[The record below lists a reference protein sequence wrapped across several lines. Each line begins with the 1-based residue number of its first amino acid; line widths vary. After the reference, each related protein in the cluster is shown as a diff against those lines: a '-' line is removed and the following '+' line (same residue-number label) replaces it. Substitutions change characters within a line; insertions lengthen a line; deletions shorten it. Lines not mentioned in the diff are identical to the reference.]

1 MFRLGRHH
9 ARLSQWHKDLV
20 GADNVA
26 ANARLRDAADLVSDP
41 LKDAARPNVVRVN
54 ARVLRRAN
62 RVPRSLSEVNR
73 SRVVRRF
80 ARC

>member
-26 ANARLRDAADLVSDP
+26 ANARLRGAADPVSDP
-41 LKDAARPNVVRVN
+41 LKDAEHRKVVRVN
-54 ARVLRRAN
+54 GRALRRAS
-62 RVPRSLSEVNR
+62 REPRSLSAVNR
-73 SRVVRRF
+73 SRVVRPF